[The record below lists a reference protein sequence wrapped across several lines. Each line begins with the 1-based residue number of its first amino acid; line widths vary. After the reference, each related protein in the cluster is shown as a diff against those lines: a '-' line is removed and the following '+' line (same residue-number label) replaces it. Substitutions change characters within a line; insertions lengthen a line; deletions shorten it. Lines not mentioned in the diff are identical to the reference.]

1 MTNKD
6 ERKAKYDA
14 EHPAPPK
21 TRVVM
26 RLALLPLQYAEL
38 EALMLEDTQVN
49 KTAFIV
55 YLIAQEKKRRE
66 EDKRK
71 RGVGRPRND
80 DEEEEEQEEPRIYLH
95 PDQDSI
101 LNRNRMLTL
110 TELQWYNENH
120 GKHLG

>member
-1 MTNKD
+1 MTTKD

-21 TRVVM
+21 TRVVI

-71 RGVGRPRND
+71 RGVGRPKGSTEDDGD
-80 DEEEEEQEEPRIYLH
+80 DE
-95 PDQDSI
+95 
-101 LNRNRMLTL
+101 
-110 TELQWYNENH
+110 TELAIYPHPAPFGPNKDRLLTRSELDFYNEHH
-120 GKHLG
+120 GQHL